1 MFSAENGTRTRLE
14 RDFVLKLFR
23 IRSKPVPTM
32 FRGVLMAKSIS
43 AFCKAH
49 GLAKTTVHAWLKGQ
63 GYDTSK
69 GLTPG
74 AESAALNHFCP
85 TVEAESVEVVISPIP
100 STAGY
105 SMQAGGL
112 VPRVSQ
118 PSSIAAQSFDAAAYQ
133 ADKAALQH
141 QAQQQAMGVN
151 DVVRQ
156 YSRAKIA
163 GVLADIDLAA
173 ETLRAN
179 ALAEMGLTTGKHQ
192 AGGECP
198 N

>member
-1 MFSAENGTRTRLE
+1 MPKQSLN
-14 RDFVLKLFR
+14 
-23 IRSKPVPTM
+23 
-32 FRGVLMAKSIS
+32 
-43 AFCKAH
+43 AFCKEH
-49 GLAKTTVHAWLKGQ
+49 GLAKSTVYGWLQRQ
-63 GYDTSK
+63 GYSTSK

-74 AESAALNHFCP
+74 AAEAALNHFCP
-85 TVEAESVEVVISPIP
+85 TVEPESVEVAIAPIP

-112 VPRVSQ
+112 VPRVNQ

-179 ALAEMGLTTGKHQ
+179 ALAEMGLATGKHQ
-192 AGGECP
+192 AGGDGCP
-198 N
+198 S

>member
-1 MFSAENGTRTRLE
+1 MPESIHSF
-14 RDFVLKLFR
+14 
-23 IRSKPVPTM
+23 
-32 FRGVLMAKSIS
+32 AKR
-43 AFCKAH
+43 H
-49 GLAKTTVHAWLKGQ
+49 GLSKSSVHAWLQRQ
-63 GYDTSK
+63 GYDTSS

-74 AESAALNHFCP
+74 AAEAAINHFCP
-85 TVEAESVEVVISPIP
+85 AVEPESVEVTIAPIP

-118 PSSIAAQSFDAAAYQ
+118 PSSIAAQTFDAAAYQ
-133 ADKAALQH
+133 ADKSALQH

-173 ETLRAN
+173 ETLRTN
-179 ALAEMGLTTGKHQ
+179 ALAEMGLATGKHQ